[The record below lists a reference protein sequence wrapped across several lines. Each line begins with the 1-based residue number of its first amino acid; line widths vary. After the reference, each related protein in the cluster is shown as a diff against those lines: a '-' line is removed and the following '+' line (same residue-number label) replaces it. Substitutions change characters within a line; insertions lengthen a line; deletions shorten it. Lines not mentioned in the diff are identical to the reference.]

1 MFKKG
6 QKVVCIND
14 TPKPGRP
21 QASNFPKKNNIYT
34 IREIYVPVTAGSG
47 RLALLLEEITSS
59 VSNSFRREVGFD
71 ADRFKP
77 VDMIDD
83 SVEWAESILSEI
95 LLPEE
100 SNVCLN

>member
-1 MFKKG
+1 MFKIG

-14 TPKPGRP
+14 TPKVGKISKNKPL
-21 QASNFPKKNNIYT
+21 KKNNTYT
-34 IREIYVPVTAGSG
+34 IRGMYESITHPGMFG
-47 RLALLLEEITSS
+47 LLLEELANPI
-59 VSNSFRREVGFD
+59 SNQWRKEIGYN

-83 SVEWAESILSEI
+83 SVEWAENILSEI

>member
-14 TPKPGRP
+14 KPRTGATPRNKPL
-21 QASNFPKKNNIYT
+21 KKNNTYT
-34 IREIYVPVTAGSG
+34 IRDIYQSVTHPETIC
-47 RLALLLEEITSS
+47 LLLEELVNPI
-59 VSNSFRREVGFD
+59 SNQWRKEIGYD

-77 VDMIDD
+77 VDMIDN

>member
-1 MFKKG
+1 MFKIG

-14 TPKPGRP
+14 KPKVGKIPKNKPLKKDNTYIIRGMYKSITHPG
-21 QASNFPKKNNIYT
+21 I
-34 IREIYVPVTAGSG
+34 
-47 RLALLLEEITSS
+47 LCLLLEELVNPI
-59 VSNSFRREVGFD
+59 SNQWRKEIGYD

-83 SVEWAESILSEI
+83 SVEWAENILSEI

-100 SNVCLN
+100 ANVYLN